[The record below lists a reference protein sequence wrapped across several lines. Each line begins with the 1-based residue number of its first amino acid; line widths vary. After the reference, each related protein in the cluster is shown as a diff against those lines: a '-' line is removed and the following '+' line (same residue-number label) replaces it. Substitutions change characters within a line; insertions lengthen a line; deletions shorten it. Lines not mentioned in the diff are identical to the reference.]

1 MSLYQNYTM
10 ILCAVVDAII
20 NGVPLDN
27 FFLFFFFLFLTVL
40 FLLFLSER
48 KWRFKFNKSN
58 KILLVLLVCIIL
70 PVEYIFAGILFRV
83 VKKKNPQ
90 KSHLLEPAKI

>member
-1 MSLYQNYTM
+1 MSLYHNYTM

-27 FFLFFFFLFLTVL
+27 FFLFFFFSLTVL

-83 VKKKNPQ
+83 VKKNPQ